1 MNVLLSQIPELNS
14 ALISSGVAGVVLLW
28 FMFRAETRFKGVE
41 RSVNRMS
48 KSVLLLVVS
57 MESAN
62 QATKEEARGLL
73 REMDRD
79 PAADAQ
85 RRDDD

>member
-1 MNVLLSQIPELNS
+1 MSLAQIPELHG

-57 MESAN
+57 MDSAN
-62 QATKEEARGLL
+62 HSTKEEARNLL
-73 REMDRD
+73 RELDLD
-79 PAADAQ
+79 KTAEAS
-85 RRDDD
+85 RRDDG